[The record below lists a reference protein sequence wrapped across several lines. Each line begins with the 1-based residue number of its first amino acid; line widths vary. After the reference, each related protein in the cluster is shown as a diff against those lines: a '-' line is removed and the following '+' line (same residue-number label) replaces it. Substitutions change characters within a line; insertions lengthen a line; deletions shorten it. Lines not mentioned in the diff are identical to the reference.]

1 MIPTGLKLYVGIAL
15 TAATAAILGGY
26 TSGGDGVGPL
36 SAGYKGGVGDQV
48 SYSILLGVAFV
59 ALIVGALLTIFR
71 DADAE
76 AVAEAMGTDVAPVG
90 QRPVATSIWPI
101 IAGIGTGFVAVGM
114 AVSAV
119 VTGVGFVILAIVAFE
134 WTMTAWADRATGDA
148 NTNITL
154 RNQVMSP
161 FEVPLLGLLGGG
173 VVVMAI
179 SRIFLATTK
188 TGATVV
194 GAVVAIVILS
204 VGVVLAQQPKLSK
217 NLVTGLVGIVAVAI
231 LAGGVWG
238 AIEGTREI
246 EEHEEEHSDGETHEE
261 GEDAETSDVE
271 MSDAE
276 S

>member
-15 TAATAAILGGY
+15 TAVTAAIIGGY
-26 TSGGDGVGPL
+26 TSGGDSVGPI

-76 AVAEAMGTDVAPVG
+76 AVAESMGTEVAPVG

-101 IAGIGTGFVAVGM
+101 IAGIGTGFVVVGM

-148 NTNITL
+148 NTNIAL

-173 VVVMAI
+173 VVVLAI
-179 SRIFLATTK
+179 SRILLATTA
-188 TGATVV
+188 TGAVVV
-194 GAVVAIVILS
+194 GAVVSILILG
-204 VGVVLAQQPKLSK
+204 VGVLAAQKPDMSK
-217 NLVTGLVGIVAVAI
+217 NVVTGLVGLVVVAV

-246 EEHEEEHSDGETHEE
+246 EEHHDEDSDGETHEE
-261 GEDAETSDVE
+261 GDDAETSD
-271 MSDAE
+271 AE

>member
-15 TAATAAILGGY
+15 TAAIAAILGGY

-36 SAGYKGGVGDQV
+36 SAGYKGGVGDHV

-71 DADAE
+71 DVDAE
-76 AVAEAMGTDVAPVG
+76 AVAAAMGTDVAPVG
-90 QRPVATSIWPI
+90 QRPVASSIWPI
-101 IAGIGTGFVAVGM
+101 IAGIGTGFIAVGM
-114 AVSAV
+114 AVSAL

-148 NTNITL
+148 ATNITL

-173 VVVMAI
+173 IIVLSI
-179 SRIFLATTK
+179 SRIFLATT
-188 TGATVV
+188 AV
-194 GAVVAIVILS
+194 GAVVIG
-204 VGVVLAQQPKLSK
+204 GVVAVLILATGVLAATKPDMSK
-217 NLVTGLVGIVAVAI
+217 NVVTGLLGVVVIAV

-246 EEHEEEHSDGETHEE
+246 DEHHDEPSDDGTHDD
-261 GEDAETSDVE
+261 GEDAGTGE
-271 MSDAE
+271 AE

>member
-59 ALIVGALLTIFR
+59 AIIVGALLTIFR

-76 AVAEAMGTDVAPVG
+76 AVAEAMGTEVAPVG

-101 IAGIGTGFVAVGM
+101 IAGIGTGFIAVGM
-114 AVSAV
+114 AVSAA
-119 VTGVGFVILAIVAFE
+119 VTGIGFVILIIVAFE
-134 WTMTAWADRATGDA
+134 WTMTAWADRATGDPA
-148 NTNITL
+148 TNIAL
-154 RNQVMSP
+154 RDQIMSP

-173 VVVMAI
+173 IVVLAM
-179 SRIFLATTK
+179 SRIMLATS
-188 TGATVV
+188 AT
-194 GAVVAIVILS
+194 GAVVVG
-204 VGVVLAQQPKLSK
+204 GVVAVLILGLGVLAAQKPDMSK
-217 NLVTGLVGIVAVAI
+217 NVVTGLVGVVFVAI

-246 EEHEEEHSDGETHEE
+246 EEHHDEHSDDATHDETETVPTGE
-261 GEDAETSDVE
+261 
-271 MSDAE
+271 AE

>member
-15 TAATAAILGGY
+15 TAATAAIIGGY

-36 SAGYKGGVGDQV
+36 SAGYKGGIGDQV
-48 SYSILLGVAFV
+48 SYTVLLGVAFV

-76 AVAEAMGTDVAPVG
+76 AVAEAMGTEVAPVG

-119 VTGVGFVILAIVAFE
+119 ITGIGFVILVIVAFE
-134 WTMTAWADRATGDA
+134 WTMTAWADRATGDSA
-148 NTNITL
+148 TNIAL
-154 RNQVMSP
+154 RNQVMGP

-173 VVVMAI
+173 LIVMAM
-179 SRIFLATTK
+179 SRIFLAVSK
-188 TGATVV
+188 EGATVV
-194 GAVVAIVILS
+194 GALVAIAILS
-204 VGVVLAQQPKLSK
+204 VGVLLAQRPNLSK
-217 NLVTGLVGIVAVAI
+217 NLITGLVGIVAVAI

-238 AIEGTREI
+238 AVEGTREI
-246 EEHEEEHSDGETHEE
+246 EEHHDERSDDEHSDEESHDE
-261 GEDAETSDVE
+261 GE
-271 MSDAE
+271 AE